1 MCIEYNNTTKQN
13 KIIPNAINYLLI
25 TDRAS
30 KGSLTFTKLLLNKQP
45 LNLIISLLTLNSFS
59 WHFPKKTENIPKYI
73 QVPQNPE
80 PKLPVHSSPI
90 RPSKQGSL
98 ETLFA
103 LVKTKWKHSDRRHN
117 DATATSPGHGG
128 QNKFNSMFYGV
139 TMKKGL
145 GIISYKL
152 DNVTVFAQDWYS
164 YRQDYLL
171 D

>member
-1 MCIEYNNTTKQN
+1 MRRVNV
-13 KIIPNAINYLLI
+13 
-25 TDRAS
+25 R
-30 KGSLTFTKLLLNKQP
+30 TFTKLLLNKQS
-45 LNLIISLLTLNSFS
+45 LNLNTIYVNLLFMILFQKWET
-59 WHFPKKTENIPKYI
+59 IPKYI

-128 QNKFNSMFYGV
+128 QNKFNSMFYGA

-164 YRQDYLL
+164 HR
-171 D
+171 